1 MRENFYYYSDSN
13 QNEIDL
19 VLLDEGKLHFIE
31 CKTGEEF
38 SKEDIKGFRQLKESN
53 YEIGLSFIVCNT
65 TSIYKIDENVY
76 AIPLTAI
83 G

>member
-1 MRENFYYYSDSN
+1 MRENFYYYRDSN

-19 VLLDEGKLHFIE
+19 VRLDEGKLHFIE
-31 CKTGEEF
+31 CKSGVEF
-38 SKEDIKGFRQLKESN
+38 SKEDRNVFRQLKGSN
-53 YEIGLSFIVCNT
+53 YEIGLFFIVCNT